1 MIPASDL
8 RIKNYVLNHHR
19 QLCFVKKISDDDVV
33 EVTKAGTHETYFCMS
48 EALSPIPLG
57 GWLDNLG
64 FEQNKFHK
72 VLRAQRKD
80 GTRLSFKYV
89 NDGIVING
97 AGFLLFVKVD
107 YVHQFQNLFFAIVG
121 EEAKVTLFTR

>member
-8 RIKNYVLNHHR
+8 RIKNYILNHHR

-48 EALSPIPLG
+48 EELSPIPLG

-72 VLRAQRKD
+72 VRSEEHTSELQSRENLVC
-80 GTRLSFKYV
+80 RL
-89 NDGIVING
+89 
-97 AGFLLFVKVD
+97 LLEKK
-107 YVHQFQNLFFAIVG
+107 NSEIA
-121 EEAKVTLFTR
+121 